1 MSENHPRTAPWRPE
15 AGTEAPR
22 RLRRSV
28 RTDRVLFGVCGGMA
42 RYLNIDPVVLR
53 IITIAHIFAGV
64 GVVAYIIAWLV
75 IPEADEDE
83 PDLPLTPTS
92 RNTAALVMGTSLV
105 ALGALLLAR
114 TMLPWLDSSMFWPL
128 VVVGGGVLLIATDRR

>member
-1 MSENHPRTAPWRPE
+1 
-15 AGTEAPR
+15 
-22 RLRRSV
+22 
-28 RTDRVLFGVCGGMA
+28 MA

-53 IITIAHIFAGV
+53 IITIALIFAGV

-114 TMLPWLDSSMFWPL
+114 TMLPWLDSSMF
-128 VVVGGGVLLIATDRR
+128 